1 MPVTF
6 DPALLDLADHARIE
20 SAALDVL
27 QSGIGI
33 FNKDFYLVYANR
45 SFRDLRFLPE
55 RLCVP
60 GTRLEDI
67 VRHIA
72 ARGDYGAGEVDGLVR
87 DRMGRSVKPVE
98 EKRSCAV
105 ASCVGGLR
113 RRVNALPR

>member
-1 MPVTF
+1 MCYARFTDVSKKAPDGTARCPGFAPTGREPVTF

-60 GTRLEDI
+60 GTDLRTSSATSP
-67 VRHIA
+67 RA
-72 ARGDYGAGEVDGLVR
+72 AIMAPA
-87 DRMGRSVKPVE
+87 RST
-98 EKRSCAV
+98 AW
-105 ASCVGGLR
+105 
-113 RRVNALPR
+113 